1 METPAVPHYAFID
14 ESGTASPFSG
24 SRYLVIAL
32 LASTTPRA
40 IEMHVRRMQKK
51 YGSSLRSGE
60 MKANASRESVII
72 NLLQALTTE
81 PVQIIAIIVDKSAIV
96 RPPTDPEV
104 IYRKAVARAVAQAVR
119 RWPRLDVCLDK
130 RYTTARLR
138 DQLELEIR
146 EAMIGL
152 PQEVVII
159 RQEDSVSRKGLQAAD
174 HVAWSIFQK
183 HEHDD
188 SRFCEIIAGQIIH
201 EEIVQHALW

>member
-1 METPAVPHYAFID
+1 METPAAPHYAFID

-32 LASTTPRA
+32 LAITTPKA

-72 NLLQALTTE
+72 NLLQALAAE
-81 PVQIIAIIVDKSAIV
+81 PAQIVAIIVDKSAIA
-96 RPPTDPEV
+96 RPPADPET

-146 EAMIGL
+146 EAMVGL

-159 RQEDSVSRKGLQAAD
+159 RQEDSVSRKELQAAD
-174 HVAWSIFQK
+174 YVAWAIFQK
-183 HEHDD
+183 YQHNDRSCYD
-188 SRFCEIIAGQIIH
+188 VIAEQVIV
-201 EEIVQHALW
+201 EELVQQTLW